1 MKQVLGSREKKMRN
15 IQKSCWLAIGF
26 MLAICAAQAQ
36 AGYTIGTWGT
46 APMAA
51 PAGDAGKA
59 DVTLREIVHV
69 SVRGSQQTYITLSNE
84 FGADP
89 LTIGEASI
97 AHRTTADGVDKPV
110 AVLFSGKPSIVIPP
124 GGRVTSDMVNF
135 KFPAMSDVV
144 VSLFVPAQKMTTL
157 TQHNFADATNYTAA
171 GNQVSAPTLTDPKEF
186 SNWRYLRSVEVGTA
200 MGSSI
205 VCLGDSITDG
215 SKSTKDTNNRWPDLL
230 AARLQ
235 ANKATARLGVLNEG
249 IGGNRVLN
257 DNTGPSAIA
266 RLDRDV
272 FNNKYAHYLIILE
285 AINDIGHAYDVHKT
299 YDVVTA
305 ADLIAGYHLIITRA
319 HEHGMKVYG
328 ATLTPYVPASY
339 SAPAG
344 EKVREA
350 LNDWI
355 RTTKELDGV
364 IDFDK
369 AARDPANPT
378 QFLPAYDSGDHLH
391 PNDAGMK
398 AMAGSIDL
406 KLFEK

>member
-1 MKQVLGSREKKMRN
+1 MKNMQNIFAVLALV
-15 IQKSCWLAIGF
+15 LACG
-26 MLAICAAQAQ
+26 AAQAQ
-36 AGYTIGTWGT
+36 MGYNIGTWGT
-46 APMAA
+46 SPMAA

-69 SVRGSQQTYITLSNE
+69 SVRSGQLMTITLSNE
-84 FGADP
+84 FGTDP
-89 LTIGEASI
+89 LTIGEASV
-97 AHRTTADGVDKPV
+97 AHRTSADSVDAPV
-110 AVLFSGKPSIVIPP
+110 AILFAGKPNVTIPP
-124 GGRVTSDMVNF
+124 GAHITSDPVSF
-135 KFPAMSDVV
+135 ELPAMSDVA

-157 TQHNFADATNYTAA
+157 SQHGYADATNYVASGDQVTAK
-171 GNQVSAPTLTDPKEF
+171 TLTEPTATAY
-186 SNWRYLRSVEVGTA
+186 WRYLRSIDINTTE
-200 MGSSI
+200 GSSI

-215 SKSTKDTNNRWPDLL
+215 ARSTKDANSRWPDLL
-230 AARLQ
+230 ATRLQ
-235 ANKATARLGVLNEG
+235 ANKPTTNLGVLNEG
-249 IGGNRVLN
+249 IGGNRILN

-272 FNNKYAHYLIILE
+272 FNNPHARYLVILE
-285 AINDIGHAYDVHKT
+285 GINDIGHAYDPHRI
-299 YDVVTA
+299 YDVVN
-305 ADLIAGYHLIITRA
+305 ADALIAGYHLMIVRA
-319 HEHGMKVYG
+319 HAHGMKVYG
-328 ATLTPYVPASY
+328 ATLTPYIPTGY
-339 SAPAG
+339 SAPTG

-369 AARDPANPT
+369 ATRDPANPT

>member
-1 MKQVLGSREKKMRN
+1 MKKFFAV
-15 IQKSCWLAIGF
+15 IAFALAC
-26 MLAICAAQAQ
+26 CALRAQD
-36 AGYTIGTWGT
+36 GRLVGTWGT
-46 APMAA
+46 SPMAA
-51 PAGDAGKA
+51 PAGDAGKT

-69 SVRGSQQTYITLSNE
+69 SLGSNQFVLLTLSNE
-84 FGADP
+84 FGTDP
-89 LTIGEASI
+89 LTIGEVSVARRAS
-97 AHRTTADGVDKPV
+97 ADSVEASAP
-110 AVLFSGKPSIVIPP
+110 VLFGGKPSVVIPP
-124 GGRVTSDMVNF
+124 AGHVTSDLTSF
-135 KFPAMSDVV
+135 TFPAMSDVA
-144 VSLFVPAQKMTTL
+144 VSLYVRAQKMTTL
-157 TQHNFADATNYTAA
+157 SQHNFANATNYIAA
-171 GNQVSAPTLTDPKEF
+171 GNQVSAKSLTEAKEIG
-186 SNWRYLRSVEVGTA
+186 NWRYLRGVDIEAGETYT
-200 MGSSI
+200 SI

-215 SKSTKDTNNRWPDLL
+215 SKSTKDANSRWPDLL
-230 AARLQ
+230 AARLL

-257 DNTGPSAIA
+257 DNTGPSAVA

-272 FNNKYAHYLIILE
+272 FNNPHVRYLVILE
-285 AINDIGHAYDVHKT
+285 GINDIGHAYDPHRM
-299 YDVVTA
+299 YDIVTA
-305 ADLIAGYHLIITRA
+305 DDLIAGFHLMIVRA
-319 HEHGMKVYG
+319 HSHGIKVYG
-328 ATLTPYVPASY
+328 ATLTPYLPTGY
-339 SAPAG
+339 SAEAG

-355 RTTKELDGV
+355 RTTKELDGF

>member
-1 MKQVLGSREKKMRN
+1 VKFE
-15 IQKSCWLAIGF
+15 
-26 MLAICAAQAQ
+26 
-36 AGYTIGTWGT
+36 
-46 APMAA
+46 
-51 PAGDAGKA
+51 
-59 DVTLREIVHV
+59 
-69 SVRGSQQTYITLSNE
+69 
-84 FGADP
+84 
-89 LTIGEASI
+89 
-97 AHRTTADGVDKPV
+97 
-110 AVLFSGKPSIVIPP
+110 
-124 GGRVTSDMVNF
+124 
-135 KFPAMSDVV
+135 FPAMSDVV

-157 TQHNFADATNYTAA
+157 TQHNFADATNYIAP
-171 GNQVSAPTLTDPKEF
+171 GNQVDAATLTEAKEAA
-186 SNWRYLRSVEVGTA
+186 NWRYLRGIEVNTPIGN
-200 MGSSI
+200 SI

-215 SKSTKDTNNRWPDLL
+215 ARSTKDANSRWPDLL

-235 ANKATARLGVLNEG
+235 ANQKTVNLGVLNEG
-249 IGGNRVLN
+249 IGGNRILN
-257 DNTGPSAIA
+257 DGTGPSAMA

-272 FNNKYAHYLIILE
+272 FNNQHARYLVILE
-285 AINDIGHAYDVHKT
+285 GINDIGHAYDPHKI

-305 ADLIAGYHLIITRA
+305 DDLIAAYHLMIVRA

-328 ATLTPYVPASY
+328 ATLTPYVPAGY

-378 QFLPAYDSGDHLH
+378 QYLPAYDSGDHLH

>member
-1 MKQVLGSREKKMRN
+1 
-15 IQKSCWLAIGF
+15 
-26 MLAICAAQAQ
+26 
-36 AGYTIGTWGT
+36 
-46 APMAA
+46 
-51 PAGDAGKA
+51 
-59 DVTLREIVHV
+59 
-69 SVRGSQQTYITLSNE
+69 
-84 FGADP
+84 
-89 LTIGEASI
+89 
-97 AHRTTADGVDKPV
+97 
-110 AVLFSGKPSIVIPP
+110 
-124 GGRVTSDMVNF
+124 
-135 KFPAMSDVV
+135 
-144 VSLFVPAQKMTTL
+144 
-157 TQHNFADATNYTAA
+157 
-171 GNQVSAPTLTDPKEF
+171 
-186 SNWRYLRSVEVGTA
+186 

-378 QFLPAYDSGDHLH
+378 QFLPAYDSGDQLH